1 MLQLAA
7 NPLRISIFSL
17 LPAEIDQTV
26 RAWGWPAFRG
36 KQLRQWVYE
45 KGVTDPEGMSNL
57 SKDDRALLGERM
69 GLGESEIVHHQTSD
83 DGTQKLLLRWP
94 DGAQAETVMIPDGER
109 RTACVSSQV
118 GCPVGC
124 KFCAS
129 GLNGVKGNLSAGQI
143 VEQTVSL
150 NCLLRPSGKRITN
163 VVFMGMGEPMANYNN
178 LMQAIRIMHDPQC
191 LNLGARRI
199 TISTVGVPA
208 RMRQLAT
215 EDLPVNLA
223 ISLHAPNEP
232 LRRQLIPWA
241 EHFALEDI
249 LQAARDYF
257 KSSGREVTLEYI
269 LLSGVNDRPEQAR
282 ELATLCRTLRANV
295 NLIRY
300 NQVEGLPFT
309 RPKSNDV
316 VAFQEILRSAGVNA
330 HVRKS
335 RGRDIDAAC
344 GQLKRKSE
352 EGAAGNPQS
361 PEEKEHDVF
370 QPPPAKAHPCAS
382 GFTLIELLVLLG
394 IVLVLA
400 GIFVPFLSASR
411 EQANRAQCANNLM
424 RLWESLSA
432 YANDNGK
439 NLPRVVY
446 DVKGHP
452 SSYTAYTGPDS
463 NPFAPHSEVQPNDVT
478 ASLWLLVSHKYLKS
492 PKWFICPSSGG
503 YPDPMTDARGKEIG
517 RLARG
522 NFRSRWNLSYA
533 YASPFSSAPGYEL
546 NTDKL
551 PPDFALLADQGAG
564 GLRNMPIASAP
575 PFALAKANSRNHN
588 QAGQN
593 VLYAAGYVKFQ
604 NTPYCGNQKDNI
616 YTALWP
622 TPLKKGQSPPP
633 DAPGYRGPDI
643 GPSYFADSYL
653 VPGDD
658 GK

>member
-1 MLQLAA
+1 MDEA
-7 NPLRISIFSL
+7 LR
-17 LPAEIDQTV
+17 Q
-26 RAWGWPAFRG
+26 WGWPAFRG
-36 KQLRQWVYE
+36 KQLRHWVYR
-45 KGVTDPEGMSNL
+45 KGITDPDQMTNFAL
-57 SKDDRALLGERM
+57 PDRQRLRQEMTFLRADILR
-69 GLGESEIVHHQTSD
+69 HQVSA
-83 DGTQKLLLRWP
+83 DGTRKLLLGWP
-94 DGAQAETVMIPDGER
+94 DGAQAETVMIPDGNR

-129 GLNGVKGNLSAGQI
+129 GLNGVKGSLSPDQI
-143 VEQTVSL
+143 VEQVYAL
-150 NCLLRPSGKRITN
+150 NQLLQPADQRITN

-178 LMQAIRIMHDPQC
+178 VLQAIRIMHDTQC

-199 TISTVGVPA
+199 TISTVGVPM
-208 RMRQLAT
+208 RIRQLAQ
-215 EDLPVNLA
+215 EELPLNLA

-257 KSSGREVTLEYI
+257 DKTGREVTLEYI

-282 ELATLCRTLRANV
+282 ELATLCHTLRANV

-300 NQVEGLPFT
+300 NEVSSLPFQ
-309 RPKSNDV
+309 RPRSDDV
-316 VAFQEILRSAGVNA
+316 VTFQEILRASGVNA

-344 GQLKRKSE
+344 GQLKRKTE
-352 EGAAGNPQS
+352 EAAGKETAAATPAPSSLRRSVALSLS
-361 PEEKEHDVF
+361 P
-370 QPPPAKAHPCAS
+370 KA
-382 GFTLIELLVLLG
+382 FTLIELLVALG

-400 GIFVPFLSASR
+400 GIFVPFLSATR
-411 EQANRAQCANNLM
+411 EQANRTHCADNLR

-446 DVKGHP
+446 DAKERPNG
-452 SSYTAYTGPDS
+452 YTAYTGPDTD
-463 NPFAPHSEVQPNDVT
+463 PFAPGSAVQPNDVT
-478 ASLWLLVSHKYLKS
+478 ASLWLLLSRQYLKS
-492 PKWFICPSSGG
+492 PKWFVCPSSGG
-503 YPDPMTDARGKEIG
+503 YPDPMTDPHGQPVSR
-517 RLARG
+517 RQRG
-522 NFRSRWNLSYA
+522 NFRSKWNLSYG
-533 YASPFSSAPGYEL
+533 YAEPFSNAPGYEL

-551 PPDFALLADQGAG
+551 PPDFALMADQGPG
-564 GLRNMPIASAP
+564 GDYPTPPADAP
-575 PFALAKANSRNHN
+575 PLELATANSTNHN
-588 QAGQN
+588 RSGQN
-593 VLYAAGYVKFQ
+593 VLYAAGYVKYQ
-604 NTPYCGNQKDNI
+604 NTPYCGNKNDNI

-622 TPLKKGQSPPP
+622 APLEKGHSPTPDG
-633 DAPGYRGPDI
+633 PGYRSTQN

-653 VPGDD
+653 VPAAD